1 MPVIVNIAELPFS
14 GSSHEL
20 EGYLYGD
27 APVCII
33 LFDGPPGSAPALHRH
48 PYAEVFIVQEGSAT
62 FTLGEETIGVTGG
75 QIVVAPA
82 GVPHK
87 FVNSGAGPLR
97 QIDIH
102 TNDRFVTEWLEG

>member
-1 MPVIVNIAELPFS
+1 MPMVINKLDLPYM
-14 GSSHEL
+14 GNSHEL
-20 EGYLYGD
+20 EGCLHGD
-27 APVCII
+27 APVSII
-33 LFDGPPGSAPALHRH
+33 LFDGPPGSGPTLHRH

-62 FTLGEETIGVTGG
+62 FTVGEETIDMTGG

-87 FVNSGAGPLR
+87 FVNSGNGPLR

-102 TNDRFVTEWLEG
+102 ANDRFITEWLPA